1 MRNVCD
7 FYNFRKFH
15 VHVRVDSVAC
25 DSLSFV
31 NTCAVVYENDN
42 DFGETDVILLSTEVS
57 SPVSPS
63 EMIDRNSISH
73 LDREQHCLLY
83 TSDAADE

>member
-1 MRNVCD
+1 LRNVCD
-7 FYNFRKFH
+7 FHNFRKFH
-15 VHVRVDSVAC
+15 VHVRVDSVAY

-42 DFGETDVILLSTEVS
+42 DFGEIDAISLSTGVS

-73 LDREQHCLLY
+73 LGKEQ
-83 TSDAADE
+83 